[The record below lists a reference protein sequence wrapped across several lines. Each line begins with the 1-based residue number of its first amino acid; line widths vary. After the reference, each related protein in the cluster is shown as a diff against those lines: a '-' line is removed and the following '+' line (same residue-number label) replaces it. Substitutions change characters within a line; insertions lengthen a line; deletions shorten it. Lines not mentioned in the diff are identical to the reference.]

1 MRVATWWREQSGP
14 AKFRLYAQLTLPV
27 AIAAVVVLASIV
39 TAAVPLASAGIVVS
53 GIAAILAVQ
62 AQPDL
67 AAWSTPALRRWAL
80 PVGTSILIAV
90 WLACVAAN
98 YLGTDDLGT
107 NDSEGDAIRST
118 GLITALLLAQ
128 SVVPFLRYRWWIV
141 VGIAI
146 ATGAALGSSLP
157 GGVRLAALTAAI
169 AAVIVAST
177 LLTRW
182 GLQIVEDLDRAKTI
196 EAQLQVAE
204 ERLRFA
210 RDLHDVVGRG
220 FSAIAVKSELAAT
233 LSRSGAADRA
243 ATEMEDVRH
252 LAVESMNR
260 MRDLVRGYRDINLEG
275 EVAGAR
281 SLLAAAGCQ
290 LTIEGDPTRIPAQFH
305 EVTAWVVR
313 EGTTNIVK
321 HSAATTATMTF
332 GDAGMSLR
340 NNGVSDKSRSARDPA
355 QQSGLRGLAERLTTV
370 GAVLDT
376 TATGD
381 HFALEIRW
389 EKS

>member
-27 AIAAVVVLASIV
+27 AIAAVVVLASIAN
-39 TAAVPLASAGIVVS
+39 AAEPLASAGIVVS

-67 AAWSTPALRRWAL
+67 AAWSTSALRRWAL

-90 WLACVAAN
+90 WLACVAAI
-98 YLGTDDLGT
+98 YLGTDDS
-107 NDSEGDAIRST
+107 DGDAIRST
-118 GLITALLLAQ
+118 GLISALLLAQ

-141 VGIAI
+141 VGIGI
-146 ATGAALGSSLP
+146 ATGAALGSSLA
-157 GGVRLAALTAAI
+157 GGVRLAALTAALG
-169 AAVIVAST
+169 AVIVAST

-290 LTIEGDPTRIPAQFH
+290 LTIEGDPTRIPAPFH

-340 NNGVSDKSRSARDPA
+340 NNGVSDRSRSARDPA

-376 TATGD
+376 TTTTGD
-381 HFALEIRW
+381 NFVLEIRW

>member
-1 MRVATWWREQSGP
+1 MMRVAIWWREQSGP

-39 TAAVPLASAGIVVS
+39 SAAVPLAAAGIVVS

-67 AAWSTPALRRWAL
+67 AAWSTSALRRWAL

-90 WLACVAAN
+90 WLACVAAI
-98 YLGTDDLGT
+98 YLGTDESD
-107 NDSEGDAIRST
+107 GDAIRST
-118 GLITALLLAQ
+118 GLICALLLAQ

-141 VGIAI
+141 VGIGI
-146 ATGAALGSSLP
+146 ATGAALGSSLA
-157 GGVRLAALTAAI
+157 GGVRLAALTAAL

-260 MRDLVRGYRDINLEG
+260 MRDLVRGYRDINLAG

-332 GDAGMSLR
+332 GGAGMSLR
-340 NNGVSDKSRSARDPA
+340 NNGVSVKSRSARDPA
-355 QQSGLRGLAERLTTV
+355 QQSGLRGLAERLATV
-370 GAVLDT
+370 GAVLNT

-381 HFALEIRW
+381 HFVLEIRW

>member
-1 MRVATWWREQSGP
+1 MMRVATWWREQSGP

-90 WLACVAAN
+90 WLACVAAI
-98 YLGTDDLGT
+98 YLGTDDS
-107 NDSEGDAIRST
+107 DGDAIRST
-118 GLITALLLAQ
+118 GLISALLLAQ

-141 VGIAI
+141 VGIGI
-146 ATGAALGSSLP
+146 ATGAALGSSLA
-157 GGVRLAALTAAI
+157 GGVRLAALTAALG
-169 AAVIVAST
+169 AVIVAST

-381 HFALEIRW
+381 QFVLEIRW
-389 EKS
+389 EK

>member
-1 MRVATWWREQSGP
+1 MMRVATWWREQSGP

-39 TAAVPLASAGIVVS
+39 TAAVPLASAGIGVS

-90 WLACVAAN
+90 WLACVGAI
-98 YLGTDDLGT
+98 YLGTDDS
-107 NDSEGDAIRST
+107 DGDAIRST
-118 GLITALLLAQ
+118 GLISALLLAQ

-141 VGIAI
+141 VGIGI
-146 ATGAALGSSLP
+146 ATGVALGSSLA
-157 GGVRLAALTAAI
+157 GGVRLAALTAALG
-169 AAVIVAST
+169 AVIVAST

-340 NNGVSDKSRSARDPA
+340 NNGVSDRSRSARDPA

-381 HFALEIRW
+381 HFVLEIRW